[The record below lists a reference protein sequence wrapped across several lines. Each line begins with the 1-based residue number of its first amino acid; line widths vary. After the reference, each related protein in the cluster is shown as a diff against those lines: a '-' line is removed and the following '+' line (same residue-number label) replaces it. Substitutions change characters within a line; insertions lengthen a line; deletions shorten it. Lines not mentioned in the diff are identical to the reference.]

1 MKRITAILIIATLM
15 LALPACTKKAEP
27 EPEPVLPK
35 VVFVA
40 EGGLTDNIANT
51 IAFEG
56 MTKAKEEF
64 EIETELL
71 ETETSSDSIGGL
83 SQAAAAGAKLVITTG
98 FVSVETMTE
107 IAAQYPET
115 LFALL
120 NYDEEIAAN
129 VMGLAYKEQEGAFI
143 AGVIAALSTQ
153 TQVIGFVGGED
164 SELLESYEYGFRSGV
179 KAINPNAQVAV
190 AFAETFEDPNAG
202 RTVAQTL
209 ISNGADILYQ
219 EAGKS
224 GSGAIEAAEQAG
236 IQVIAGDCGQAE
248 CDSEAILCSTFKR
261 LDSGVYLA
269 IQMMMEGDF
278 EGGVFELGLD
288 FEAVGYTDEE
298 ERLLPETA
306 SQAKAYIKAISAG
319 DIYVPSNRSEFEEF
333 VVPEGGFLVKQ

>member
-143 AGVIAALSTQ
+143 AGV
-153 TQVIGFVGGED
+153 
-164 SELLESYEYGFRSGV
+164 
-179 KAINPNAQVAV
+179 
-190 AFAETFEDPNAG
+190 
-202 RTVAQTL
+202 
-209 ISNGADILYQ
+209 
-219 EAGKS
+219 
-224 GSGAIEAAEQAG
+224 
-236 IQVIAGDCGQAE
+236 
-248 CDSEAILCSTFKR
+248 
-261 LDSGVYLA
+261 
-269 IQMMMEGDF
+269 
-278 EGGVFELGLD
+278 
-288 FEAVGYTDEE
+288 
-298 ERLLPETA
+298 
-306 SQAKAYIKAISAG
+306 
-319 DIYVPSNRSEFEEF
+319 
-333 VVPEGGFLVKQ
+333 